1 MRGNP
6 FSRFHRTAEAAG
18 YPALLIVSVVCLA
31 LVVTP
36 ILLLGL
42 TDAGWILGL
51 ALLHLIVAIAV
62 LAGAVLAA
70 LSDVDERAARP
81 ASGDVTASDER
92 DPIVALP
99 RRHRTTRHASD
110 DRRAA

>member
-6 FSRFHRTAEAAG
+6 FLKFHRTAEAAG

-42 TDAGWILGL
+42 TDAGWVLAL
-51 ALLHLIVAIAV
+51 ALLNLIVAIGV

-70 LSDVDERAARP
+70 LSDVDESAARP
-81 ASGDVTASDER
+81 SDRGVSSSDER
-92 DPIVALP
+92 DPIVPMP
-99 RRHRTTRHASD
+99 RRPRTTRHASD